1 MKKFILVL
9 FREFKT
15 KDECRDVVTVLAPIV
30 DSKLIKFHHTKG
42 SMIIHFESEVDQDEL
57 TPFIQGVLYGIVSTF
72 ILSEY
77 TDKMS
82 LVMPKDILE
91 HLLDLENDN
100 DTGVIKFKP
109 NSEGEYV
116 DDSSVDNDFISLIL
130 DDIKWKI
137 KKPSLDQILEKIKQ
151 GGMKSLNQFEK
162 DTLEEYSKI

>member
-15 KDECRDVVTVLAPIV
+15 KDECKDIVTVLAPIV
-30 DSKLIKFHHTKG
+30 DSKFLKFHHTKG
-42 SMIIHFESEVDQDEL
+42 SMIIHFESEVGQDEL

-82 LVMPKDILE
+82 LVIPKDTLE
-91 HLLDLENDN
+91 HLLDLESDK
-100 DTGVIKFKP
+100 DGTIKFKP
-109 NSEGEYV
+109 NSEGEYI
-116 DDSSVDNDFISLIL
+116 DDDYVDNDFISLIL

-137 KKPSLDQILEKIKQ
+137 KRPSLDQILEKIKKN
-151 GGMKSLNQFEK
+151 GIKSLSEFEK
-162 DTLEEYSKI
+162 ETLEEYSKN